1 MKKKKK
7 TTPHRDLVYNNP
19 RSDHQDG
26 DDPEQKRNEQELK
39 DRTLYDD
46 TDQPK
51 KKKLKKVNKF
61 MNQVR
66 TKVQTKGHDIS
77 DVQVPSDPAPDI
89 GSGNLIGVGGIH
101 PFHET
106 VEWTVELCNRL
117 YPIPESVLREDTES
131 SFYIFQVNPYRVLKR
146 GVKGYENTKQVTTQ
160 IRKRMG
166 LKFDEIKFKKERS
179 MRTDYGYSGRRTG
192 GQTFRGGR
200 IDTATN
206 YNPSK
211 HGYFRGVNYSD
222 GSYADLD

>member
-61 MNQVR
+61 MNQVK

-89 GSGNLIGVGGIH
+89 GSGNLISVGGIH

-117 YPIPESVLREDTES
+117 YPVPESVLREDTES
-131 SFYIFQVNPYRVLKR
+131 TFYIFQVSPFRVLKR
-146 GVKGYENTKQVTTQ
+146 GVRGYENSKREASS

-166 LKFDEIKFKKERS
+166 LRFDEVKFKKEKKTS
-179 MRTDYGYSGRRTG
+179 AASTY
-192 GQTFRGGR
+192 RGGR
-200 IDTATN
+200 IETSRN

-211 HGYFRGVNYSD
+211 RGRFRGVSYAD